1 MKETAGFFR
10 GILWSVS
17 YTHLDVYKR
26 QMIYSLKY
34 ELLDCLIE
42 KFLVQYQVER
52 QESIKDPSERL
63 QIVINY
69 INMNYQHL
77 LSLNTLAEKLYLS
90 PSSLSRFFKKETGV
104 YFAEYVTSVRLHYAL
119 NDLLYSDE
127 PLTKIAV
134 DNGFSNPS
142 VFSKVFQENLSLIHI
157 FYL

>member
-1 MKETAGFFR
+1 
-10 GILWSVS
+10 
-17 YTHLDVYKR
+17 
-26 QMIYSLKY
+26 MIYSLKY

-90 PSSLSRFFKKETGV
+90 PSC
-104 YFAEYVTSVRLHYAL
+104 
-119 NDLLYSDE
+119 LLYTSTTATNSPCSTE
-127 PLTKIAV
+127 KVT
-134 DNGFSNPS
+134 PS
-142 VFSKVFQENLSLIHI
+142 RARVI
-157 FYL
+157 FGSVP